1 MQDQE
6 SHHKDIIKSSGI
18 ISAATFLSRILG
30 FVRDMIIASFFGA
43 GFVADS
49 FFIAF
54 RIPNTLR
61 KLMSEGTLSA
71 GLVPEFTS
79 LIADGK
85 EEEVNKAASLLLNLA
100 CAALIC
106 FSVVG
111 MVWARGLLWVI
122 APGFGGQKVEL
133 TVSLIRWML
142 PYIPLLGVTVVFIGF
157 LHARRRFLVPALT
170 PIILNICII
179 LSALILTRSLSV
191 MSLAIG
197 VLAGGLIQMLLQI
210 YTAIK
215 KGFRYRFCIDYRK
228 SPVVKKVLSGFG
240 AAIWGLS
247 VVEVNIIVSM
257 QLASF
262 LPNGSISFLYYSNR
276 IVQFPLGIFGV
287 AVGTAVLPTLCLQ
300 AKNGENI
307 AETFKLAVE
316 FVLFLVVPST
326 IGLIVLRAPIV
337 STLFGHG
344 AFSASSIL
352 FTSQALLGY
361 SLGLCFLALL
371 KVVVPVFYSL
381 GDYRTPVRAASFAV
395 FGNLLLGIILLPL
408 GHTGLALASSI
419 AGGINLAILVLALKK
434 RLGYIGGS
442 AILAEFLKNL
452 AASAVMAILLLCW
465 GEVGSSGAL
474 FLHIGSAVLLYFFVS
489 LCLKSSAMRFVV
501 NMVMV
506 RRK

>member
-1 MQDQE
+1 MQDKE
-6 SHHKDIIKSSGI
+6 SHHKNIIKSSGI

-54 RIPNTLR
+54 RIPNILR

-71 GLVPEFTS
+71 GLVPEFTG
-79 LIADGK
+79 LMEDGK
-85 EEEVNKAASLLLNLA
+85 DEEVNKAASLLLNLG
-100 CAALIC
+100 CVALTC
-106 FSVVG
+106 FVVIG
-111 MVWARGLLWVI
+111 MVWTRGLLWII
-122 APGFGGQKVEL
+122 APGFNGQRVEL
-133 TVSLIRWML
+133 TVNLMRWML
-142 PYIPLLGVTVVFIGF
+142 PYIPLLGITVVLIGF

-191 MSLAIG
+191 TSLAIG
-197 VLAGGLIQMLLQI
+197 VLAGGLAQMLLQI
-210 YTAIK
+210 YTAVK
-215 KGFRYRFCIDYRK
+215 KGFRYRFCVDYRK
-228 SPVVKKVLSGFG
+228 SPVVKKVMSSFL

-300 AKNGENI
+300 AKRGESI

-326 IGLIVLRAPIV
+326 VGIIVLRAPIV
-337 STLFGHG
+337 SILFERG
-344 AFSASSIL
+344 AFSASNVF

-371 KVVVPVFYSL
+371 KVIVPVFYSL
-381 GDYRTPVRAASFAV
+381 GDYRTPVRAASFAILA
-395 FGNLLLGIILLPL
+395 NLVIGVTLLPL
-408 GHTGLALASSI
+408 RHTGLALASSI
-419 AGGINLAILVLALKK
+419 AGGINLSILVLALKK
-434 RLGYIGGS
+434 RLGHIDWRIIGVE
-442 AILAEFLKNL
+442 LLKNL
-452 AASAVMAILLLCW
+452 AASAIMGAVLLSW
-465 GEVGSSGAL
+465 GAVESSGAL
-474 FLHIGSAVLLYFFVS
+474 FLHIGGGVLLYFFVS
-489 LCLKSSAMRFVV
+489 LCLKSSAMGFAVK
-501 NMVMV
+501 MV
-506 RRK
+506 RKN